1 MDFLPISG
9 KRNCVVPHGLE
20 GCVCVVF
27 KRLPLDLKKL
37 VKAFRI
43 NSGFLPGSQKKKKT
57 KQNKKQKNKTKWGS
71 QELTEAFNI
80 QQV

>member
-1 MDFLPISG
+1 MDFLPISR

-57 KQNKKQKNKTKWGS
+57 KQKAKKQNKMGFTG
-71 QELTEAFNI
+71 TN
-80 QQV
+80 